1 MEGLFI
7 IFIIPSTKIS
17 MLEFPI
23 TLRLASLDDL
33 SANSHL
39 VARLEQAKTAN
50 IVPGYVVVDKTGKQE
65 GEQELPFKFYAQ
77 INVNNTELWEL
88 IQTLSNALP
97 KVAALIFNDI
107 DSGPN
112 YGKYLDK
119 YEILMDLTPYK
130 KELIE
135 DTFLE
140 WGLIYQDKNRLI
152 EIFISGTKY
161 VKFWGVDKEE
171 FHRLMEQ
178 VNLSEIEDL
187 EFIDEYPRV
196 REQLLSFDE
205 KVLDTHEL
213 IELFLSKYVD

>member
-7 IFIIPSTKIS
+7 IFIIPSTKTS
-17 MLEFPI
+17 MLELPI
-23 TLRLASLDDL
+23 TLRLASLDDF
-33 SANSHL
+33 SANSNL
-39 VARLEQAKTAN
+39 VARLEQAKTAK
-50 IVPGYVVVDKTGKQE
+50 IVPGYVVFDKTEKQE
-65 GEQELPFKFYAQ
+65 GEQGLPFDFYAQ

-88 IQTLSNALP
+88 ILALSNALP
-97 KVAALIFNDI
+97 EVTALIFNGI

-119 YEILMDLTPYK
+119 HEILMDLAPYK

-161 VKFWGVDKEE
+161 VKFWGVDKDE

-178 VNLSEIEDL
+178 VNLSKIEDL

-196 REQLLSFDE
+196 RQPLRLFDD
-205 KVLDTHEL
+205 KVLDTPEL
-213 IELFLSKYVD
+213 VELLLSKYVE